1 MEERLADYERT
12 IKRYESE
19 PDTGEGKK
27 ELMVRARTHEQERDV
42 AMQRD
47 PWFDYAEA
55 LLQIAIVL
63 TSVAIIAGTP
73 VLFGGALI
81 LGILGSLATLNGF
94 LLLV

>member
-1 MEERLADYERT
+1 MTSNSQRNP
-12 IKRYESE
+12 KH
-19 PDTGEGKK
+19 PHTGVLRCGC
-27 ELMVRARTHEQERDV
+27 
-42 AMQRD
+42 
-47 PWFDYAEA
+47 PFWPGFDYAEA

-73 VLFGGALI
+73 MLFGGALI